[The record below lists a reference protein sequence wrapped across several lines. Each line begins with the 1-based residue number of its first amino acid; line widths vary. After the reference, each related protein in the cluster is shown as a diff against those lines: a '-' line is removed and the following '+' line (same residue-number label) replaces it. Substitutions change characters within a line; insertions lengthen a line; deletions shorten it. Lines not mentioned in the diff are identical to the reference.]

1 MEYLDILQK
10 KSSSLGLEDMDL
22 MKMCTDSEYNTDEEA
37 LQLFTEDQNLDF
49 LTEEDFQSR
58 STRNEFAYL
67 ADSILTE
74 VKADINQQF
83 LIKLPEN
90 RRYFPVL

>member
-22 MKMCTDSEYNTDEEA
+22 MKMCTDSEYTTDKEA

-49 LTEEDFQSR
+49 LTEEDF
-58 STRNEFAYL
+58 
-67 ADSILTE
+67 
-74 VKADINQQF
+74 
-83 LIKLPEN
+83 
-90 RRYFPVL
+90 